1 MGPENFALIRPTVQK
16 SRHFFEVTDVRT
28 HGQKRITSVPL
39 HKFFFGIY
47 VRGKE
52 GNSTNRVKFLPPH
65 FVKENTTILTLDFCE
80 GLFTN
85 KKHVKV

>member
-1 MGPENFALIRPTVQK
+1 MGPENFALFRPTAQK
-16 SRHFFEVTDVRT
+16 LQHLWTDTQTDR
-28 HGQKRITSVPL
+28 QKQITSVPL